1 MKLMVK
7 TDRCVN
13 LLKEI
18 QLGLWAYCFK
28 IHCSDKLAETIKDAN
43 NKGEAIRQYYRDKSG
58 KDIFS
63 TDEEAIRSVFD
74 KDDIF
79 CRLAFLKA
87 LTFYVLSPM
96 VKIADKDQQIEY
108 VKDCTARDPYADVI
122 LDTVELFGEPIYV
135 KDLEDEFMEVCPD
148 MDSIGKY
155 LLLAL
160 SMYDEIKLPYR
171 SGISMLDFV
180 FKENDYS
187 RHIRQAE
194 AAGLIT
200 KQEAETILTSIWQ
213 VIERVNTIADWI
225 MEMYAKI
232 EALIPSDG
240 SNDASTQTSP
250 NAQSVHFSV
259 NKSYEEMQRILTALQ
274 QQGFVSANTEAK
286 VFYYRLTGNGEP
298 VQGRICWI
306 KKAKNKAIS
315 LTSLIDFLVTIGVGL
330 ESALSQVDDVFCR
343 EDGSNIK
350 FPDDTKTTARKKN
363 LHNQDLSAYH
373 QVIKTII
380 GEE

>member
-1 MKLMVK
+1 MELMVK

-96 VKIADKDQQIEY
+96 DKIADKHQQIEY
-108 VKDCTARDPYADVI
+108 VKDRTARDPYADVI

-155 LLLAL
+155 LPLAL
-160 SMYDEIKLPYR
+160 SKYDDVKLPCRKKRY
-171 SGISMLDFV
+171 SMDDLV
-180 FKENDYS
+180 FGDNEYS
-187 RHIRQAE
+187 RHIRKAE
-194 AAGLIT
+194 SIGLIT
-200 KQEAETILTSIWQ
+200 QKDAETMLVSIWQ
-213 VIERVNTIADWI
+213 VIDRANTICDWI
-225 MEMYAKI
+225 AEMYAKI
-232 EALIPSDG
+232 ESLIPSNG
-240 SNDASTQTSP
+240 SY
-250 NAQSVHFSV
+250 NANVQAVPAAQNIHFSV
-259 NKSYEEMQRILTALQ
+259 NKSYDEMQRILTALQ
-274 QQGFVSANTEAK
+274 QQGFVSNDTD
-286 VFYYRLTGNGEP
+286 VSTFYYRMTG
-298 VQGRICWI
+298 QGTPISNKIGWI
-306 KKAKNKAIS
+306 KK
-315 LTSLIDFLVTIGVGL
+315 G
-330 ESALSQVDDVFCR
+330 
-343 EDGSNIK
+343 
-350 FPDDTKTTARKKN
+350 KKN
-363 LHNQDLSAYH
+363 NSSISKRSLVYFVETIANCRVSKAKDSRNLIENIFGLSLSSSTINSTAVCEY
-373 QVIKTII
+373 KTELDRILQ
-380 GEE
+380 GE